1 MDIDKRSRCQFAG
14 LAQQREGGDGTH
26 AGFSSNVTR
35 DGFAGLVNHHR
46 GTGMMAIFNVR
57 VDRFLLPAAKAFT
70 TMRRLRVPARTE
82 NCHNGASAQQAGAM
96 PKLAAA
102 MAANITVSVEAWVR
116 KQADKL
122 LTALR
127 HIRAGPSSVAACEHH
142 RTLGWL
148 RQVILGPVGRIR
160 SLRHDETL
168 GDDSK

>member
-1 MDIDKRSRCQFAG
+1 
-14 LAQQREGGDGTH
+14 
-26 AGFSSNVTR
+26 
-35 DGFAGLVNHHR
+35 
-46 GTGMMAIFNVR
+46 
-57 VDRFLLPAAKAFT
+57 
-70 TMRRLRVPARTE
+70 
-82 NCHNGASAQQAGAM
+82 M